1 MKKILSIAF
10 LAGILTP
17 FAARAH
23 DAGDLVFPMDYN
35 GLARLEVRYENLQ
48 RGLRIT
54 SESPQQDSDLN
65 ADVFALALHS
75 SIIPNARLDFEVG
88 ALDAGSGSYAPLLGA
103 GVRFVAFDHGP
114 WRIGTFGQL
123 VFLSNVEQQQDLA
136 DVGDVDVEHNWIEAS
151 AGALASY
158 RFRLADHFALVPY
171 AGPMIS
177 LLRLDG
183 EIKESERDGQDFK
196 AKEDQFFGAAAGL
209 ALETL
214 GMNGI
219 RFEIQLFDDISAS
232 VAAAYAF

>member
-1 MKKILSIAF
+1 MKIILWPLL
-10 LAGILTP
+10 LAAC
-17 FAARAH
+17 FAPLPTRAH

-48 RGLRIT
+48 RGLRLT
-54 SESPQQDSDLN
+54 SESPQRDSDLN

-88 ALDAGSGSYAPLLGA
+88 ALDAGSGSYTPLLGA

-123 VFLSNVEQQQDLA
+123 MFLSNVEQEQDLA
-136 DVGDVDVEHNWIEAS
+136 TAGNVDVEHNWIEAS

-171 AGPMIS
+171 AGPVIS

-183 EIKESERDGQDFK
+183 EIKESDRDGQDFT
-196 AKEDQFFGAAAGL
+196 AKEDQFFGATAGL

>member
-1 MKKILSIAF
+1 MKNILWVAV
-10 LAGILTP
+10 LAGMSLP

-23 DAGDLVFPMDYN
+23 DAGDLVFPVDYN

-54 SESPQQDSDLN
+54 SESPQLDADLN
-65 ADVFALALHS
+65 ADVFALAFHTT
-75 SIIPNARLDFEVG
+75 IIPNARLDFEVG
-88 ALDAGSGSYAPLLGA
+88 GLDANTGAFAPLLGA
-103 GVRFVAFDHGP
+103 GIRFVAFDHGP
-114 WRIGTFGQL
+114 WRVGTFGQL
-123 VFLSNVEQQQDLA
+123 MYVVNAESQQPLA
-136 DVGDVDVEHNWIEAS
+136 DVGTVDVEHNWIEAS

-171 AGPMIS
+171 AGPVIS
-177 LLRLDG
+177 LMRLDG
-183 EIKESERDGQDFK
+183 EITESDRDGQDFK

-214 GMNGI
+214 GINGI
-219 RFEIQLFDDISAS
+219 RLEVQLFDDISVS